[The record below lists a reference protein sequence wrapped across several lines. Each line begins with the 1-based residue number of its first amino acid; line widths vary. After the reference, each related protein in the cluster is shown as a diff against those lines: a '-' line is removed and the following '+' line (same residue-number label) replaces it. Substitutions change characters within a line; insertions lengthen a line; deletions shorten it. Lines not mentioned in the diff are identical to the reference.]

1 MHKVFLFNLRAIALP
16 GDLIIDWDIKVEKKL
31 MCARVDFI
39 EYWQFDRHSDR
50 VAISFDTTLEWIR
63 LELSWNL

>member
-16 GDLIIDWDIKVEKKL
+16 GDLIIDWDIKGEKKL

-39 EYWQFDRHSDR
+39 EYCFDRHNDR

>member
-16 GDLIIDWDIKVEKKL
+16 GDLIIDWDIKGEKKL

-39 EYWQFDRHSDR
+39 EYCFDGHNDR
-50 VAISFDTTLEWIR
+50 VAISFDTTPEWIR